1 MRKFLVVLA
10 VATMSVSGLTLQ
22 ADPESDRM
30 AFEKYFTTKF
40 PSTPKEDFKN
50 GIYSIDKV
58 SRQQW
63 VEIEEFPPYELAIDA
78 GRVQFETPFANGQSY
93 ADCFTNDGAVRGMYP
108 YWDAERKE
116 VITMEL
122 AINECRIANGEKPLK
137 YNRGKI
143 AEISAYM
150 SYMSRGQTVNV
161 VIPDDDPDA
170 LAAYERGKE
179 FYYRKRGQLNF
190 ACMDCHATGAGQ
202 RIRAETLSP
211 AFGHATGWPV
221 YRSKWGNM
229 GTLHRRFGGCNRQV
243 RAASFKPQGQE
254 YRELEFFLTY
264 MSNGL
269 EFNGPSARR

>member
-1 MRKFLVVLA
+1 MRKLLAVLVVAMIA
-10 VATMSVSGLTLQ
+10 VGGSALH
-22 ADPESDRM
+22 ADPESDRA
-30 AFEKYFTTKF
+30 AFEKFFTTKF

-50 GIYSIDKV
+50 GIYSIDQA
-58 SRQQW
+58 SRQEW
-63 VEIEEFPPYELAIDA
+63 MAIEEFPPYELAIDA
-78 GRVQFETPFANGQSY
+78 GKVQFETPFANGASY
-93 ADCFTNDGAVRGMYP
+93 ADCFENDGAVRGQYP

-122 AINECRIANGEKPLK
+122 AINECRVANGEKPLK

-143 AEISAYM
+143 AELSAYM
-150 SYMSRGQTVNV
+150 SYMSRGQKVNV
-161 VIPDDDPDA
+161 VIPADDPDA

-190 ACMDCHATGAGQ
+190 ACIDCHGIGSGQ
-202 RIRAETLSP
+202 RVRSEMLSP

-221 YRSKWGNM
+221 YRSKWGNI

-243 RAASFKPQGQE
+243 RAASFKSQGHE
-254 YRELEFFLTY
+254 YRNLEFFLTY